1 MEALSE
7 EKSRME
13 KTVYWIEGDGIGPD
27 VWKAGR
33 PVIDA
38 AVAKAYGDGRR
49 LVWKELLAGGKAYRE
64 TGEYLPEATLAALR
78 GAELAFK
85 GPLATP
91 VGGGFRSLNVTM
103 RQVLDLYACIRPI
116 RYFPGIES
124 PVKHPERVDMIIFRE
139 NTEDVYAGIE
149 YASGT
154 VEAKK
159 IIALLRDEFGA
170 KVDPSAGIGIKP
182 ITPAGSKRLVRK
194 AIRHAVAA
202 GLPSVTLV
210 HKGNI
215 MKYTEGAFRA
225 FGYEVAA
232 TEFADTVMT
241 EAEAAA
247 GGTKAVIIKDRIAD
261 NMFQVSLMHPE
272 DYSVIAT
279 TNLNGD
285 YISDA
290 LAAQVGGLGLA
301 PGVNM
306 SESLAFFEPTHGT
319 APAIAGKDMANPGS
333 LILSGAML
341 LEHIGWHEAAA
352 RIHASVAKTI
362 QGRKVTTD
370 LADQIPGAT
379 TIGCAAF
386 GEIVERNL

>member
-1 MEALSE
+1 
-7 EKSRME
+7 ME

-38 AVAKAYGDGRR
+38 AVAKAYGSDRR
-49 LVWKELLAGGKAYRE
+49 LVWKELLAGGKAYKE
-64 TGEYLPEATLAALR
+64 TGEYLPESTLATLR

-124 PVKHPERVDMIIFRE
+124 PVKHPERVNMIIFRE

-154 VEAKK
+154 AEAKK
-159 IIALLRDEFGA
+159 IIELLHALGA
-170 KVDPSAGIGIKP
+170 NVDPTAGIGIKP

-194 AIRHAVAA
+194 AIRHAVDA
-202 GLPSVTLV
+202 GRPSVTLV

-225 FGYEVAA
+225 WGYEVAA
-232 TEFADTVMT
+232 AEFADAVMT

-247 GGTKAVIIKDRIAD
+247 GGTKPVVIKDRIAD

-306 SESLAFFEPTHGT
+306 SETLAFFEPTHGT
-319 APAIAGKDMANPGS
+319 APNIAGKDMANPGS

-341 LEHIGWHEAAA
+341 LEHIGWTEAAT
-352 RIHASVAKTI
+352 RLHESMSRTI
-362 QGRKVTTD
+362 RGKSVTTD
-370 LADQIPGAT
+370 LADQIPGST
-379 TIGCAAF
+379 VVGCAAF
-386 GEIVERNL
+386 GELLEKNL

>member
-194 AIRHAVAA
+194 AIRHAVTA